1 MIPEL
6 FENETQ
12 LLEHFTTPDAS
23 LGKVARSIDGPLVVL
38 GAGGK
43 MGPTLCVLAKRAM
56 EEAGVD
62 HPVIAVSRFSNPN
75 ERAWLEGQ
83 GVSTHTADLL
93 DPKIYASLPDA
104 HNVIYLVGLKFGTQQ
119 NPELTWAVNTVVPMQ
134 ACRRYAGARMVA
146 LSTGNVYP
154 MSQVSSGGSVET
166 DPLTPL
172 GEYANAAVARE
183 RVLGYVAA
191 ESNVTLAIMRLNY
204 AQDLRYGVL
213 VDLATKIWN
222 NESVDVSMGYFNAIW
237 QKDANMAILRTLD
250 LVANPKSVWNL
261 TGPDVLSVRSVALA
275 LAKELGR
282 QCQLKGAEGETALLS
297 NASALWD
304 RLDADLTP
312 VSDVIRWIA
321 AWVKRGGRLYGKPTK
336 FEVRDG
342 QY

>member
-1 MIPEL
+1 MIPEK
-6 FENETQ
+6 FENEAQ
-12 LLEHFTTPDAS
+12 LLEHFITPDEK
-23 LGKVARSIDGPLVVL
+23 LQEVAGSMDGPLVVL

-56 EEAGVD
+56 ENAGVD
-62 HPVIAVSRFSNPN
+62 HPVIAVSRFSNQS
-75 ERAWLEGQ
+75 ERTWLEEK
-83 GVSTHTADLL
+83 GVTTHAADLL
-93 DPKIYASLPDA
+93 DPKVYESLPDSS
-104 HNVIYLVGLKFGTQQ
+104 NVIYLVGLKFGTQQ
-119 NPELTWAVNTVVPMQ
+119 NPELTWAVNTVVPLQ

-191 ESNVTLAIMRLNY
+191 ESDVKLAIMRLNY

-222 NESVDVSMGYFNAIW
+222 NEPVDVSMGYFNAIW
-237 QKDANMAILRTLD
+237 QKDANIAILRTLD
-250 LVANPKSVWNL
+250 LTANPKSVWNL
-261 TGPDVLSVRSVALA
+261 TGPDVLSVRSVAQA
-275 LAKELGR
+275 LAKELGKE
-282 QCQLKGAEGETALLS
+282 CQLTGAEGETALLS
-297 NASALWD
+297 NASALWG
-304 RLDADLTP
+304 RLGDDLTP
-312 VSDVIRWIA
+312 ISDVIRWIA
-321 AWVKRGGRLYGKPTK
+321 AWVKSGGRLYGKPTK